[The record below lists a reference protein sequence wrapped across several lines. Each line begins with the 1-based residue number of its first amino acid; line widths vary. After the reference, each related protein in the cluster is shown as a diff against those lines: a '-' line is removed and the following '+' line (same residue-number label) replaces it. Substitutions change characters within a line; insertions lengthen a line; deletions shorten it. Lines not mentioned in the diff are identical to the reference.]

1 MFFSVR
7 TGEGQEEGE
16 SITLECAVRSW
27 GVIALSP
34 HPLQQ
39 AVELLEVDTVNLH
52 CMEMYVQRC
61 DHEYWYLLPT
71 NLEEL
76 SSIMYRWLSRGQG
89 WICKASWER
98 WSVSSREANWNC
110 SLCS

>member
-16 SITLECAVRSW
+16 SIKLECAVRSW
-27 GVIALSP
+27 GVIALFPPPPVAGSGATGGG
-34 HPLQQ
+34 HS
-39 AVELLEVDTVNLH
+39 DLH

-61 DHEYWYLLPT
+61 DHKYWYLLPT

-76 SSIMYRWLSRGQG
+76 NSIMYR
-89 WICKASWER
+89 
-98 WSVSSREANWNC
+98 
-110 SLCS
+110 